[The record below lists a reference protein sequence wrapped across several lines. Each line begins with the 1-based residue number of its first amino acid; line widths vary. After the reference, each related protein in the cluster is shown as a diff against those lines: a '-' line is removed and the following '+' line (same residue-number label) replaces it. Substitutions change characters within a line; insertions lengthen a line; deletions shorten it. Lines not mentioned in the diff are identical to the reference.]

1 MRLAK
6 WIPIGSAL
14 LLAALLPGVGWAQ
27 NQNQNSRPA
36 QPGSINYVEGQA
48 SFDSHELS
56 PSSAGSTQLQA
67 GQSLTT
73 QTGKVEVL
81 LVPGTFLRVDDNSSV
96 KMVNPGLANTE
107 VEIDK
112 GRAMLEATDINK
124 NNDIRVDENGVTTRI
139 LKNGLYDFDANQN
152 TIRVFNGKAEVLLN
166 DKKIGLGKERELIL
180 NAGAK
185 TKAQDFDARNYE
197 DDFFR
202 WSALRSGY
210 LSEASVDQARIYVN
224 GGPGWFG
231 PGWYWDPG
239 FQCYTFI
246 PGAGIFYS
254 PFGWGFYSP
263 WLVYQAPFYGYGYGR
278 YYHHFATNYHNWGP
292 GPHYVEGKHYAN
304 GIYHGPG
311 AVRGFHSGPRMAT
324 RSVGGF
330 GRGGVQGRAG
340 GFHGAGGGGFHGGGG
355 LRER

>member
-6 WIPIGSAL
+6 WIPIAGAL
-14 LLAALLPGVGWAQ
+14 LWAAFLPGLGWAQ

-36 QPGSINYVEGQA
+36 QPGTVNYVEGQA
-48 SFDSHELS
+48 SIGSQELS

-81 LVPGTFLRVDDNSSV
+81 LVPGAFLRIDANSSV
-96 KMVNPGLANTE
+96 KMVNPGLATTE

-112 GRAMLEATDINK
+112 GRAMVEATDINK
-124 NNDIRVDENGVTTRI
+124 NNDIRVDEDGVTTSI
-139 LKNGLYDFDANQN
+139 LKNGLYDFDADQN
-152 TIRVFNGKAEVLLN
+152 TIRVFNGKADVLLN
-166 DKKIGLGKERELIL
+166 DKKIDLGKEREIVL

-185 TKAQDFDARNYE
+185 PKPQDFDARKFE

-231 PGWYWDPG
+231 PGWYWDSG
-239 FQCYTFI
+239 FECYTFI
-246 PGAGIFYS
+246 PGEGIFYS
-254 PFGWGFYSP
+254 PFGWAFYSP
-263 WLVYQAPFYGYGYGR
+263 FAVYRSPFFYGGYYGR
-278 YYHHFATNYHNWGP
+278 
-292 GPHYVEGKHYAN
+292 PHRFGDFHYPYGHGVE
-304 GIYHGPG
+304 
-311 AVRGFHSGPRMAT
+311 PR
-324 RSVGGF
+324 GGF
-330 GRGGVQGRAG
+330 RGPLG
-340 GFHGAGGGGFHGGGG
+340 GFHRGARGGFPAGGARGGGGG
-355 LRER
+355 RR

>member
-6 WIPIGSAL
+6 WIPIASAL
-14 LLAALLPGVGWAQ
+14 LWAAFLPGAGWAQ

-36 QPGSINYVEGQA
+36 QPGSINFVEGQA
-48 SFDSHELS
+48 SVDGQELS

-73 QTGKVEVL
+73 QGGKVEVL
-81 LVPGTFLRVDDNSSV
+81 LVPGTFLRVDSNSSV

-112 GRAMLEATDINK
+112 GRAMVEATDINK

-139 LKNGLYDFDANQN
+139 LKNGLYDFDADQN
-152 TIRVFNGKAEVLLN
+152 TIRVFKGKAEVLLN
-166 DKKIGLGKERELIL
+166 DKKIDLGKERELVL
-180 NAGAK
+180 NGSAGP
-185 TKAQDFDARNYE
+185 KAQDFDARKYE

-239 FQCYTFI
+239 FQSYTFV
-246 PGAGIFYS
+246 PGGGILYS

-263 WLVYQAPFYGYGYGR
+263 FAVYRSPFFYGGYYGR
-278 YYHHFATNYHNWGP
+278 PHRFGEYHYPYGHGIE
-292 GPHYVEGKHYAN
+292 PH
-304 GIYHGPG
+304 
-311 AVRGFHSGPRMAT
+311 
-324 RSVGGF
+324 
-330 GRGGVQGRAG
+330 G
-340 GFHGAGGGGFHGGGG
+340 GFHGPVGGFHGGPSRGG
-355 LRER
+355 FPAGGARGGGHR

>member
-6 WIPIGSAL
+6 LIPVGSAL
-14 LLAALLPGVGWAQ
+14 LLAAFLPGVGWAQ
-27 NQNQNSRPA
+27 DQNQNRNSRPA

-48 SFDSHELS
+48 SVDSQELN
-56 PSSAGSTQLQA
+56 PSSAGSTQLQT

-73 QTGKVEVL
+73 QTGRVEIL
-81 LVPGTFLRVDDNSSV
+81 LVPGTFLRINDNSSV

-107 VEIDK
+107 IEIDK
-112 GRAMLEATDINK
+112 GRAMVEATDINK

-139 LKNGLYDFDANQN
+139 LKNGLYDFDADQN
-152 TIRVFNGKAEVLLN
+152 TIRVFNGKAEILVN
-166 DKKIGLGKERELIL
+166 DKKIDLAKERELVL

-185 TKAQDFDARNYE
+185 PKAKDFDARKYE

-210 LSEASVDQARIYVN
+210 LSEASIDEARSYVS
-224 GGPGWFG
+224 GGPDWFG

-239 FQCYTFI
+239 FECYTFI

-263 WLVYQAPFYGYGYGR
+263 FAVYRSPFFYGGFYGR
-278 YYHHFATNYHNWGP
+278 
-292 GPHYVEGKHYAN
+292 PHRFGDLHYPYGHGVE
-304 GIYHGPG
+304 
-311 AVRGFHSGPRMAT
+311 PR
-324 RSVGGF
+324 GGF
-330 GRGGVQGRAG
+330 RGSV
-340 GFHGAGGGGFHGGGG
+340 GGFHGGASRGG
-355 LRER
+355 FAGGGARGGGGRR